1 MPISPGLF
9 KSTSS
14 VKNPLVS
21 SESTFQTKD
30 YFFDLPEKLIASNPL
45 EQRDASRLLVY
56 HRSEDRIEHA
66 RILDLPH
73 ILDSGF
79 SLVANNTKVIRARL
93 LGERTG
99 TGGKVEFFLLKKVNS
114 AAVPTWQGLMK
125 TGAKV
130 TPGFQFRVQ
139 GIEGKV
145 VAREDT
151 NAGAIFTAEF
161 SADPVSAGIGE
172 VPLPPYIQ
180 QKLTSENAEQKPD
193 LSSGKVLDEYNT
205 LFAREEGS
213 VASPTAGRHF
223 TPSLIAGLAS
233 KGISWN
239 EVTLH
244 VGIGTFKPVTTVDLR
259 DHHMH
264 AEAATVSKEVA
275 DQLNVA
281 KDSGKKILS
290 IGTTSTR
297 TLEGF
302 TDENGKLAS
311 GTRDLDLFI
320 YPGSGHRWKFVDA
333 MLTNFHLPEST
344 LIMMIS
350 SFIGSRERTLEIY
363 REAILK
369 GYRFY
374 SYGDAMLIL

>member
-1 MPISPGLF
+1 M
-9 KSTSS
+9 
-14 VKNPLVS
+14 S
-21 SESTFQTKD
+21 SEPTFQTKD
-30 YFFDLPEKLIASNPL
+30 YFFDLPEGLIAANPL
-45 EQRDASRLLVY
+45 QQRDASRLLVV
-56 HRSEDRIEHA
+56 HRNENRIEHA
-66 RILDLPH
+66 RILDLPR
-73 ILDSGF
+73 ILNSNF
-79 SLVANNTKVIRARL
+79 ALVANNTKVIRARL
-93 LGERTG
+93 LGERVG
-99 TGGKVEFFLLKKVNS
+99 TGGKVEFFLLKKMNF

-130 TPGFQFRVQ
+130 LPGFQFTIQ
-139 GIEGKV
+139 GIQGTV
-145 VAREDT
+145 IAREDT

-161 SADPVSAGIGE
+161 SVDPVTAGIGE

-180 QKLTSENAEQKPD
+180 QKLVTENSNQKLD

-223 TPSLIAGLAS
+223 TPSLIAELAA
-233 KGISWN
+233 KGIAWN

-244 VGIGTFKPVTTVDLR
+244 VGIGTFKPVTTTDLR
-259 DHHMH
+259 EHHMH
-264 AEAATVSKEVA
+264 AEAASISVETA
-275 DQLNVA
+275 DALNAA
-281 KDSGKKILS
+281 KVSGKKILS
-290 IGTTSTR
+290 VGTTSTR

-302 TDENGKLAS
+302 ADESGKLVH

-344 LIMMIS
+344 LLMMIS
-350 SFIGSRERTLEIY
+350 SFIGSRERALDIY
-363 REAILK
+363 AEAIRE